1 MSEKAKKE
9 KVPEEK
15 VENKPEK
22 GTDEVEK
29 LKKECEEWKKK
40 LK

>member
-1 MSEKAKKE
+1 MSEKEKKE
-9 KVPEEK
+9 KAPEEK

-29 LKKECEEWKKK
+29 LKKELYF
-40 LK
+40 LKH